1 MKDYTLE
8 YDFYKFIVA
17 LTLPIL
23 VVLLIAF
30 VERGNSVY
38 LIPLYAIAC
47 LFVYAT
53 IVLSLILNAK
63 HAQNVKAAQKV
74 PSKKKSRK

>member
-8 YDFYKFIVA
+8 YDFYKFIIA

-23 VVLLIAF
+23 VVLLIMF
-30 VERGNSVY
+30 VERENTIY

-53 IVLSLILNAK
+53 IVLSLILNTK
-63 HAQNVKAAQKV
+63 HAQTLQKKTQRSMKKAR
-74 PSKKKSRK
+74 RK